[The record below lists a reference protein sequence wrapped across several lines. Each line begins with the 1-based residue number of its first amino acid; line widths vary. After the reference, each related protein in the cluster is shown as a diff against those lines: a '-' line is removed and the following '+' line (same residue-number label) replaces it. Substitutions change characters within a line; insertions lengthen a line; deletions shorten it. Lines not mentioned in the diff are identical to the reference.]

1 MKKRYLTVIGGCAIS
16 LGLILPAGVPAA
28 SKNIDT
34 TQVTK
39 DFVEA
44 LTIVESNYAGEVKY
58 DELSKAAIFGMLHAL
73 DPHSHYYDR
82 EEYEAFQTD
91 QQSQYFG
98 IGATIGERSSKV
110 YVLAPFPN
118 TPAFRAGVR
127 YGDQIVEIDGQ
138 STAGWPSTKVADTM
152 KGPRGTKV
160 SIKVLRPGV
169 AEPIAL
175 DITRDAVPLP
185 TVVNAYIVSPGIGYI
200 QLSRGFN
207 LTTAQEVE
215 DALVSL
221 KTQGMKALV
230 LDLRN
235 NRGGL
240 VFQAVQIANQ
250 FLYEGQGVLTIRGR
264 TNSMQNRD
272 YTATNKAPNTN
283 PLVVLV
289 NPESASASEIVAGAL
304 QDHDRALV
312 VGEQSFGK
320 GLVQQPFE
328 LEKGNGGLI
337 LTIGKYYTPSG
348 RLIQRDYSKLSI
360 YDYYLNRGK
369 HDVDKDAKVFQTDLG
384 RSIYGGGGITPDV
397 TIAPAT
403 ERLRKTF
410 RWYDA
415 AFAFT
420 REVVNGRV
428 KGFEDFRVE
437 QLTPGHSLTPNEF
450 VVTDKYF
457 DAFKK
462 FLVAH
467 AADFKVKAPE
477 ADAEAG
483 IVREWLRNELVTA
496 HYGLE
501 TALQVT
507 LGSDPQLQRAV
518 SELPQA
524 QRMAENFR
532 RHHLRVAGVEAAVTR
547 SM

>member
-1 MKKRYLTVIGGCAIS
+1 MKKRYLNVAIICAIS
-16 LGLILPAGVPAA
+16 LGLSVPAAVPAA
-28 SKNIDT
+28 SATVDT
-34 TQVTK
+34 NQITD
-39 DFVEA
+39 DFIEA
-44 LTIVESNYAGEVKY
+44 LTIVEANYADEVDYTK
-58 DELSKAAIFGMLHAL
+58 LSKAAIFGMLHSL

-91 QQSQYFG
+91 QTSQYFG
-98 IGATIGERSSKV
+98 IGATIGERAGKV

-127 YGDQIVEIDGQ
+127 YGDQIVEIDGK
-138 STAGWPSTKVADTM
+138 STAGWQSTKVADTM

-160 SIKVLRPGV
+160 SIKVVRPGV
-169 AEPIAL
+169 PEPIAL
-175 DITRDAVPLP
+175 EITRDAVPLP
-185 TVVNAYIVSPGIGYI
+185 TVVNAYMASPGIGYI

-207 LTTAQEVE
+207 LTTAAEVE
-215 DALVSL
+215 QALARL
-221 KTQGMKALV
+221 KEQGMKALV

-240 VFQAVQIANQ
+240 VFQAVQVANQ
-250 FLYEGQGVLTIRGR
+250 FLFKGQGVLTIRGR
-264 TNSMQNRD
+264 TNSMQNRE
-272 YTATNKAPNTN
+272 YPATNDNPNTN

-304 QDHDRALV
+304 QDHDRALI

-360 YDYYLNRGK
+360 YDYYLHRGK
-369 HDVDKDAKVFQTDLG
+369 SDTSKTDKVFQTDLG

-403 ERLRKTF
+403 ERQRKMV
-410 RWYDA
+410 RWFDA
-415 AFAFT
+415 SFHFT
-420 REVVNGRV
+420 REVVNGRM
-428 KGFEDFRVE
+428 KGFEEFASERVK
-437 QLTPGHSLTPNEF
+437 PGHALAPGEF
-450 VVTDKYF
+450 VVSDRYY

-462 FLVAH
+462 FVAAH
-467 AADFKVKAPE
+467 PEYKVTV
-477 ADAEAG
+477 ADADADPSL
-483 IVREWLRNELVTA
+483 VREVLRNELTTA

-507 LGSDPQLQRAV
+507 LANDPQLQKAIT
-518 SELPQA
+518 ELPQA
-524 QRMAENFR
+524 QRMAESFR
-532 RHHLRVAGVEAAVTR
+532 RHHVTGPGVEANATR
-547 SM
+547 TK